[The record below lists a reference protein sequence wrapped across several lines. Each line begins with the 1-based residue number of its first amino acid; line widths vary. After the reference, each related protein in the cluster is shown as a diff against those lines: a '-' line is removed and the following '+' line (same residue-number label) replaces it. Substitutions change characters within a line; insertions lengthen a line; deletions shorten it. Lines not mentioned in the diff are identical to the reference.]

1 MCVNKGW
8 RGGLGVV
15 GWLREGGRGLG
26 DGRDG
31 GTTEGGGRKGGRED
45 TV

>member
-1 MCVNKGW
+1 MNKGW
-8 RGGLGVV
+8 RGGLGVD
-15 GWLREGGRGLG
+15 GWLREGERGLG

-31 GTTEGGGRKGGRED
+31 GTTEGGGREGGRED